1 MECQVWVELSKG
13 ELGRR
18 HDLKIMNFMYLKLN
32 YRFKF
37 KHKKE
42 QHIWMMIYKYLGLMM
57 LFEDVILKAK
67 AMETR
72 VDKLE
77 LCFAEDISRE

>member
-1 MECQVWVELSKG
+1 
-13 ELGRR
+13 
-18 HDLKIMNFMYLKLN
+18 
-32 YRFKF
+32 
-37 KHKKE
+37 
-42 QHIWMMIYKYLGLMM
+42 MMIYKYLGLML